1 MRISDWS
8 SDVCSSDL
16 RDLPGSNVHQR
27 LVGLAVDGAPAG
39 LVAVAIVA
47 ADAGPGH
54 CQGGCVHQA
63 GGWLAVL
70 DEGDVHRELAVA
82 VEELLGAV
90 ERVDQP
96 EAVAFYH
103 RTLAGSSEEQTYG
116 RVSLMRCS

>member
-16 RDLPGSNVHQR
+16 SNVHQR

-54 CQGGCVHQA
+54 CQGGCVHHA

-70 DEGDVHRELAVA
+70 DEGVVPRELAVA

-90 ERVDQP
+90 ERVAQP
-96 EAVAFYH
+96 EAVAFDH
-103 RTLAGSSEEQTYG
+103 RLLAGRHGG
-116 RVSLMRCS
+116 RTRVVLGKSGSRRGTLG

>member
-16 RDLPGSNVHQR
+16 SNVHQR

-54 CQGGCVHQA
+54 CQGGCVHHA

-96 EAVAFYH
+96 EAVAFDH
-103 RTLAGSSEEQTYG
+103 RLLAGGDRKSTRLNSSH
-116 RVSLMRCS
+116 